1 MEVALGLALG
11 LFTGVLSGL
20 LGVGGGVVMV
30 PGMVLLLGV
39 DQHTAQGVS
48 LAVVVLTA
56 IAGAVTHYRQDN
68 VKMEVVPLVA
78 PGAVL
83 FGLVGSWLAGGVDA
97 QLLTR
102 IFATVLLFVGSKM
115 FLGR

>member
-1 MEVALGLALG
+1 MEVALGVALG
-11 LFTGVLSGL
+11 LVTGVLSGM

-68 VKMEVVPLVA
+68 VKMDVVPLVA

-83 FGLVGSWLAGGVDA
+83 FGLVGSWLAGGIDA
-97 QLLTR
+97 QLLSR
-102 IFATVLLFVGSKM
+102 IFAAVLFIVG
-115 FLGR
+115 GRMLLAR